1 MPVIERSQ
9 LWLAKAFDHGEH
21 CGVDKT
27 YVSVCVAITHL
38 ADTGVIPRGEF
49 VDGVSSRDD
58 ILEEGDEHTG
68 MQALVNPI
76 INLDEDR

>member
-1 MPVIERSQ
+1 M
-9 LWLAKAFDHGEH
+9 AFDHGEH

-27 YVSVCVAITHL
+27 YVCICVAITHL
-38 ADTGVIPRGEF
+38 ADTRVVSRSEL

-58 ILEEGDEHTG
+58 VLEEGDEYTG

-76 INLDEDR
+76 INLDKDR